1 MFAKIVGRFLLPN
14 LERDLNK
21 AVSKEMIS
29 ASKMTDCFLSPSVYG
44 YEKQACASSIGHATS
59 SVQQRA
65 ASSTPTKYVK
75 VNYKA
80 PTPGLFQ

>member
-1 MFAKIVGRFLLPN
+1 MFAKALGRFLLPN

-44 YEKQACASSIGHATS
+44 FEKQACASSIGHATS

-65 ASSTPTKYVK
+65 AAPTKYVK
-75 VNYKA
+75 VNYKTPA
-80 PTPGLFQ
+80 PGLFQ

>member
-1 MFAKIVGRFLLPN
+1 MSFANAVGRFLLPN
-14 LERDLNK
+14 LERDLTK

-29 ASKMTDCFLSPSVYG
+29 ASKMTDCFLAPSVYG
-44 YEKQACASSIGHATS
+44 FEKQTVVHATS

-65 ASSTPTKYVK
+65 APTKYVK
-75 VNYKA
+75 VNYKS

>member
-1 MFAKIVGRFLLPN
+1 MSFANAVGRFLLPN

-29 ASKMTDCFLSPSVYG
+29 ASKMTDCFLAPSVYG
-44 YEKQACASSIGHATS
+44 FEKQTVVRATS

-65 ASSTPTKYVK
+65 VPTKYVE
-75 VNYKA
+75 VNYKTPA
-80 PTPGLFQ
+80 PGLFR